1 MSEEFDLAK
10 ELLAIQRER
19 NKLDDREKSL
29 LSGQKK
35 EAIGRVLEIMAA
47 ARIDISDLKSALKGA
62 SDLGVRQKG
71 AKAKMDG
78 AKPTKKVAPKFR
90 HPDDPGIVW
99 SGRGK
104 TPVWLRELEDQG
116 RAKQAR
122 VRMAE

>member
-19 NKLDDREKSL
+19 NKLDAKEKIL
-29 LSGQKK
+29 LAGQKK
-35 EAIGRVLEIMAA
+35 DAIDRVVEIMQMAKINIA
-47 ARIDISDLKSALKGA
+47 DLQSALKGA
-62 SDLGVRQKG
+62 ASLGVKQKG
-71 AKAKMDG
+71 LKGKQG

-104 TPVWLRELEDQG
+104 TPVWLRELEKKG
-116 RAKQAR
+116 RAKEAR
-122 VRMAE
+122 VRD

>member
-19 NKLDDREKSL
+19 NKLDAKEKAL

-35 EAIGRVLEIMAA
+35 IAIDRVVEIMQAA
-47 ARIDISDLKSALKGA
+47 KIDIADLKSALKDA
-62 SDLGVRQKG
+62 AALGVRQKG
-71 AKAKMDG
+71 IKAKKGD
-78 AKPTKKVAPKFR
+78 KPTKKVAPKFR

-104 TPVWLRELEDQG
+104 TPVWLRELEKKG
-116 RAKQAR
+116 RAKEAR
-122 VRMAE
+122 VKTAG

>member
-1 MSEEFDLAK
+1 MSGEFDLAK

-19 NKLDDREKSL
+19 NKLDEREKSL

-35 EAIGRVLEIMAA
+35 GAIDRVLEIMAA

-71 AKAKMDG
+71 VKAKKDG

-104 TPVWLRELEDQG
+104 TPVWLRELEKQG

-122 VRMAE
+122 VRTTD

>member
-35 EAIGRVLEIMAA
+35 EAIDRVLEIMAA
-47 ARIDISDLKSALKGA
+47 AGIDIADLKSALKGA

-71 AKAKMDG
+71 AKAKKEG

-104 TPVWLRELEDQG
+104 TPVWLRELENQG

-122 VRMAE
+122 VRATE

>member
-19 NKLDDREKSL
+19 NKLDEREKSL

-35 EAIGRVLEIMAA
+35 EAIDRVLEIMAA
-47 ARIDISDLKSALKGA
+47 ARIDFSDLKSALKGA
-62 SDLGVRQKG
+62 SDLGIRQKG
-71 AKAKMDG
+71 AKAKKDG

-104 TPVWLRELEDQG
+104 TPVWLRELEKQG

-122 VRMAE
+122 VRPTE